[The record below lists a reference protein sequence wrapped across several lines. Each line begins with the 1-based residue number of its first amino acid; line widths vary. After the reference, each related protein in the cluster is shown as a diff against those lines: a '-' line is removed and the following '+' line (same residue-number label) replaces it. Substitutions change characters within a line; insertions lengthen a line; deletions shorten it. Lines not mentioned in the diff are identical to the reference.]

1 MDIADHNLRLEVI
14 TEVKRNG
21 RLLSEVARQYNV
33 SAKAVYQWVRESEQQ
48 PQQREC
54 ALMSEIAQLQ
64 RRIKQL
70 SHELMAIT

>member
-21 RLLSEVARQYNV
+21 RLLSEVARQYNL

-70 SHELMAIT
+70 SHELMAIN